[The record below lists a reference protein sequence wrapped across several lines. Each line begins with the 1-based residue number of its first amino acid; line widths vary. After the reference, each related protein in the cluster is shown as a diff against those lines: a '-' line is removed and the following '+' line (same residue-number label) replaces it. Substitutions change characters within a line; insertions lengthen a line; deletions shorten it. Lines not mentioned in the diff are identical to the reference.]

1 MTVEGAPTVGGG
13 SVTSPTSEVAVHRV
27 TSLER
32 LFLELEQGQYPMDG
46 AGIMLL
52 DPSTAPDGFG
62 FAAMREHFARKL
74 ADLPLLTRRLV
85 RPPLGM
91 GGGYW
96 IEDPD
101 FSLDHHLHHI
111 AVPAPGDLD
120 ALVRLTLDISTG
132 TLDRTR
138 PLWDAWFVEGVEH
151 GLAALIFRQ
160 HHASVDGMGGM
171 QEFAALFDLD
181 PSPQR
186 LAAAAPAKPSSRV
199 PSGAELALRSLP
211 ELATQPARLVKNVV
225 DLARASRPARKAAA
239 GTDRGRFL
247 GPLPRTLFNR
257 PAASPDKALGLAS
270 VPLDD
275 VKTVKNAFGVTVN
288 DVVLA
293 VVTGALREYLLAHDD
308 LPATPLVAAIPINVR
323 TGGDE
328 AAAGNHF
335 TFMFNHLPTHLD
347 DPVEQLLAAHDEA
360 VANKRVAEARMRA
373 VNPVAAIAELAPP
386 NGWAVIG
393 GLLSNPRVGRSMP
406 PLMNLCVSNMAGPP
420 FPLYV
425 AGAKMLHMFGR
436 TMLLSGVALFIH
448 CISYAD
454 SVDFGV
460 TTLRDVIPDP
470 ESIANGIEEHLGLLV
485 KASRS

>member
-1 MTVEGAPTVGGG
+1 MQ
-13 SVTSPTSEVAVHRV
+13 RV

-32 LFLELEQGQYPMDG
+32 LFLELEQDQYPMDG

-52 DPSTAPDGFG
+52 DPSTAPEGFG
-62 FAAMREHFARKL
+62 FAAMREHFEQKL

-91 GGGYW
+91 SGGYW
-96 IEDPD
+96 VEDPA
-101 FSLDHHLHHI
+101 FTLEHHLHHI

-120 ALVRLTLDISTG
+120 ALVRLTLDISTRA
-132 TLDRTR
+132 LDRTR

-171 QEFAALFDLD
+171 QEFAALFDLE

-186 LAAAAPAKPSSRV
+186 LAAEPWAQPSSRV
-199 PSGAELALRSLP
+199 PSAAELALRSVP
-211 ELATQPARLVKNVV
+211 ELATHPVRSVKSVV
-225 DLARASRPARKAAA
+225 DLARASRLARTAAA
-239 GTDRGRFL
+239 GADRGRFL

-257 PAASPDKALGLAS
+257 PAASPDKTLGLAS
-270 VPLDD
+270 VALDD
-275 VKTVKNAFGVTVN
+275 VKMVKNTFGVTVN

-293 VVTGALREYLLAHDD
+293 VVTGALREYLLAHGD
-308 LPATPLVAAIPINVR
+308 LPDTPLVAAIPINVR
-323 TGGDE
+323 TGDDE
-328 AAAGNHF
+328 TATGNHF
-335 TFMFNHLPTHLD
+335 TFMFNRLPTHLD
-347 DPVEQLLAAHDEA
+347 DPVEQLLVNHDEA

-373 VNPVAAIAELAPP
+373 VNPVAAIADLPPP
-386 NGWAVIG
+386 NGWGFIG

-420 FPLYV
+420 FPIYV

-448 CISYAD
+448 CISYAE

-470 ESIANGIEEHLGLLV
+470 ESIASGIEEHLGLLL
-485 KASRS
+485 KAARS